1 MGGDNDMMLVPVTLI
16 STAAAVLLNF
26 WLSWRIGSLRE
37 EYKVS
42 VGDGGH
48 EPLLRRMRAQSNFI
62 ENAPF
67 VLILI
72 GALELSGVNRWALG
86 GIATVFLATRI
97 AHAFGMDGGER
108 QRWRM
113 YGMTGTMITNLAL
126 VIWAVICVVRVC
138 LGR

>member
-1 MGGDNDMMLVPVTLI
+1 MTPVPVTLI
-16 STAAAVLLNF
+16 SAATAVLLNF

-48 EPLLRRMRAQSNFI
+48 ELLLRRMRAQSNFI

-72 GALELSGVNRWALG
+72 GALELSGGNRLALG
-86 GIATVFLATRI
+86 GIAAVFLLARI
-97 AHAFGMDGGER
+97 SHAIGMDKAEH
-108 QRWRM
+108 QRWRI
-113 YGMTGTMITNLAL
+113 YGMMGTMLTNLAL
-126 VIWAVICVVRVC
+126 VIWAVFCAAALC
-138 LGR
+138 FGR